1 MKQVRD
7 TRKAADY
14 GDKPK
19 KLKPFGQISKVV
31 SNNQCKKCKTNDA
44 RDTKYK

>member
-1 MKQVRD
+1 MKAAKD

-14 GDKPK
+14 GTK
-19 KLKPFGQISKVV
+19 KSSVKPFGQISKVV
-31 SNNQCKKCKTNDA
+31 SNNQCKRCKTNDA

>member
-1 MKQVRD
+1 MKKSIEK
-7 TRKAADY
+7 KAADY
-14 GDKPK
+14 GMKKPAK
-19 KLKPFGQISKVV
+19 AFGQVSKIT